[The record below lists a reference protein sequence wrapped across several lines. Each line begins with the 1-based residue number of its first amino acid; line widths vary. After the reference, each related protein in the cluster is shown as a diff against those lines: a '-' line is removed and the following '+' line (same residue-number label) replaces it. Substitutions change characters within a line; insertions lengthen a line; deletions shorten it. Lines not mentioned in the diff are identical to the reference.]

1 MDQKY
6 LGIVPYDE
14 DGNFEFVGRNDETWA
29 LYDRIIRNEY
39 TVYYA
44 ASGEGKSSLIRAGLL
59 PILRRRDFF
68 PVYIVFEDKELE
80 NDFLPEA
87 IISNRIK
94 IETRKHNVSYEQSTW
109 SKSRFDAEIS
119 EKLKNNLWWLLRNYC
134 FKRGDTELKPLFI
147 FDQFEEVFTKAN
159 YNWTDHFFS
168 WLEEISTDY
177 LPDSLQELVN
187 SQRIDMPTQKNF
199 KALFSFRTEY
209 LGDLDYWSVQKHFL
223 PALQENRMCLKPLTP
238 KGAREIIHLNESSLG
253 KYADDII
260 RGCAEA
266 KADTNNENQPCVYAL
281 ILSVVCQ
288 SLSETSDKERDSLLG
303 KLKEHQDDTV
313 DDILLRFYK
322 KKLKAAGL
330 DYAKN
335 EKIIADIE
343 DALVDEK
350 GKRSRRDT
358 DDPTIKPL
366 SKWIERLCSKEN
378 GLLKVIGKKEAAGIT
393 VNTIEFP
400 HDRLCKAIDASRKE
414 RQGKIAWKL
423 NRQGEWIQFGIITLV
438 VAVIAFMW
446 NALMPSLMSVIY
458 DFGNF
463 DFHIDAD
470 LKYSLEE
477 GMATLFLMI
486 GLILYIP
493 LITIFI
499 ARKSKKW
506 QILSS
511 TVSLLSFFS
520 FAFLWYRDREI
531 TFSSS
536 YVPIFTAIGI
546 LGSLVCSGIS
556 FLRLKKCI
564 SKEKWGNVGTFSSS
578 NWPLWGGYFIF
589 ASYLF
594 YECLYRTTFGI
605 NEPCDSFWAL
615 IALPLLFTMWAWGF
629 FNMTTNRI
637 DKKRIVGVYI
647 ASIAFLFLLAIISM
661 LPFYHVFKRSYGF
674 TSSII
679 LIGLWLSVNIY
690 IFLHVQSRSPYYLL
704 SKSKRLFAALLG
716 ASVIT
721 VTFILNLGY
730 NPMAITPNTVCNVFS
745 WRNVW
750 VLDKDSIGEKRLG
763 VFYASDGDT
772 IIPCCISVND
782 SLLSKGKYPFY
793 NNGAVL
799 IETPCDI
806 SPFANDTMIEN
817 SSQSLKWNRQSR
829 KLTAKIPTPPTLE
842 QYLHRKLNKGLSK
855 NSTLNDSIDYYAAS
869 LFREMRNA
877 NIRYSIEG
885 TAYNLDA
892 LGSLQK
898 LDSLQHIAL
907 ADELR
912 EFSLS
917 TQDTMIMSNGWKVPR
932 PRVDVLEDK
941 DLIEFHRELTRSF
954 LLCSI
959 KDRAIQS
966 DMPSMFTFVYY
977 YMMAYFHSVPAMSMH
992 SKFNMMIN
1000 FNINRSE
1007 KSKKSEYEI
1016 HSDDILNQRLFAW
1029 SDLFHC
1035 LCLMDIGC
1043 NQDKFIKIF
1052 NNNSD
1057 LNSDLLNALN
1067 ELLDELDLLNHGK
1080 DHADLISEWHKIYAK
1095 LEEINDDVMI
1105 KTLAVDQSLRQL
1117 KEDVFGT
1124 LLPLMKERETGI
1136 YNNAFENIC
1145 KDLVLVAACR
1155 GNDIQNDTTELSNY
1169 IKEKN
1174 YFYDV
1179 ICEVCESAA
1188 ARNQRQK
1195 KIEEVAKLVNER
1207 FEEWEGEK

>member
-1 MDQKY
+1 
-6 LGIVPYDE
+6 
-14 DGNFEFVGRNDETWA
+14 
-29 LYDRIIRNEY
+29 
-39 TVYYA
+39 
-44 ASGEGKSSLIRAGLL
+44 
-59 PILRRRDFF
+59 
-68 PVYIVFEDKELE
+68 
-80 NDFLPEA
+80 
-87 IISNRIK
+87 
-94 IETRKHNVSYEQSTW
+94 
-109 SKSRFDAEIS
+109 
-119 EKLKNNLWWLLRNYC
+119 
-134 FKRGDTELKPLFI
+134 
-147 FDQFEEVFTKAN
+147 
-159 YNWTDHFFS
+159 
-168 WLEEISTDY
+168 
-177 LPDSLQELVN
+177 
-187 SQRIDMPTQKNF
+187 
-199 KALFSFRTEY
+199 
-209 LGDLDYWSVQKHFL
+209 
-223 PALQENRMCLKPLTP
+223 
-238 KGAREIIHLNESSLG
+238 
-253 KYADDII
+253 
-260 RGCAEA
+260 
-266 KADTNNENQPCVYAL
+266 
-281 ILSVVCQ
+281 
-288 SLSETSDKERDSLLG
+288 
-303 KLKEHQDDTV
+303 
-313 DDILLRFYK
+313 
-322 KKLKAAGL
+322 
-330 DYAKN
+330 
-335 EKIIADIE
+335 
-343 DALVDEK
+343 
-350 GKRSRRDT
+350 
-358 DDPTIKPL
+358 
-366 SKWIERLCSKEN
+366 
-378 GLLKVIGKKEAAGIT
+378 
-393 VNTIEFP
+393 
-400 HDRLCKAIDASRKE
+400 
-414 RQGKIAWKL
+414 
-423 NRQGEWIQFGIITLV
+423 
-438 VAVIAFMW
+438 
-446 NALMPSLMSVIY
+446 
-458 DFGNF
+458 
-463 DFHIDAD
+463 
-470 LKYSLEE
+470 
-477 GMATLFLMI
+477 
-486 GLILYIP
+486 
-493 LITIFI
+493 
-499 ARKSKKW
+499 
-506 QILSS
+506 
-511 TVSLLSFFS
+511 
-520 FAFLWYRDREI
+520 
-531 TFSSS
+531 
-536 YVPIFTAIGI
+536 
-546 LGSLVCSGIS
+546 
-556 FLRLKKCI
+556 
-564 SKEKWGNVGTFSSS
+564 
-578 NWPLWGGYFIF
+578 
-589 ASYLF
+589 
-594 YECLYRTTFGI
+594 
-605 NEPCDSFWAL
+605 
-615 IALPLLFTMWAWGF
+615 
-629 FNMTTNRI
+629 
-637 DKKRIVGVYI
+637 
-647 ASIAFLFLLAIISM
+647 
-661 LPFYHVFKRSYGF
+661 
-674 TSSII
+674 
-679 LIGLWLSVNIY
+679 
-690 IFLHVQSRSPYYLL
+690 
-704 SKSKRLFAALLG
+704 
-716 ASVIT
+716 
-721 VTFILNLGY
+721 
-730 NPMAITPNTVCNVFS
+730 MAITPNTVCNVFS